1 MTPQGVSFVVPVHNG
16 ARWIRATLESIFA
29 QADGRPFEV
38 IVVDDGGEDGGSQL
52 LAALA
57 EGWPL
62 RIIRGARLGAAAALN
77 SGIRAARFPVICQ
90 VDQDVVLDP
99 GWMRLL
105 VACLDDPS
113 VAAAQGYYRHDPE
126 GSLPARVMGLDLEQ
140 RYGSIAGLDT
150 DHVCTGNAVY
160 RAEALHRVGLFDT
173 TIGYGYDNDMSYR
186 LRTAGYRLVLCR
198 DARSLHHWR
207 DGLRAFL
214 VQQYGFGYGRLDV
227 VQKHPARYTGDAVSP
242 AAMMAHAGL
251 MLVAVASLVAAIMLS
266 LAHAPWRP
274 FATAG
279 SAIVAALLAER
290 LVAGLRAARRFRD
303 FTPLSF
309 PLFHLLRDLAWVA
322 AIGVWSLRRL
332 ASRQRLP
339 SHSMHPRR
347 PARPATG
354 PGIFDGDLQEFRDNP
369 GGHLRVLG
377 LIPAHNERENL
388 PSVIAEIRAIFPTL
402 DLLVVDD
409 GSSDGTTEW
418 LEQHDVRWLR
428 FPERMGIGGA
438 MRAGLRY
445 AVRSGYQAAV
455 RIDGDGQHR
464 PEDIARLL
472 APIRQGTADVALGS
486 RYTSPGSGHPS
497 AARVAQRVLGACM
510 SALVGGRVTD
520 PTSGFCAVGPGAMRM
535 LAEHHPTGYPE
546 PELRLFLNHHD
557 LSVVEIPVEA
567 RSRLTGASSLT
578 PARLTIAGARVLLA
592 MLIVPL
598 RDRRAR
604 P

>member
-1 MTPQGVSFVVPVHNG
+1 VTPHGVSFVVPVHNG
-16 ARWIRATLESIFA
+16 ARWIRATLESILG
-29 QADGRPFEV
+29 QADGRPFEI

-52 LAALA
+52 LTALA
-57 EGWPL
+57 ERWPL
-62 RIIRGARLGAAAALN
+62 RIIRGDRLGAAAALN
-77 SGIRAARFPVICQ
+77 AGIRAARFPVICQ
-90 VDQDVVLDP
+90 ADQDVVLDP
-99 GWMRLL
+99 GWLRAL

-113 VAAAQGYYRHDPE
+113 VAAAQGYYRHDPD
-126 GSLPARVMGLDLEQ
+126 GSLAARVMGLDLEQ
-140 RYGSIAGLDT
+140 RYGAIAGAET
-150 DHVCTGNAVY
+150 DHVCTGNAAY

-186 LRTAGYRLVLCR
+186 LRAAGYRLVLCR

-207 DGLRAFL
+207 DGLRSYL
-214 VQQYGFGYGRLDV
+214 IQQYGFGYGRLDV
-227 VQKHPARYTGDAVSP
+227 VAKHPTRCTGDAVSP
-242 AAMMAHAGL
+242 SAMMAHAGV
-251 MLVAVASLVAAIMLS
+251 MLVAVASLVAAFMLS
-266 LAHAPWRP
+266 MAHGTWQPL
-274 FATAG
+274 
-279 SAIVAALLAER
+279 AIVSGALVAGLLAER
-290 LVAGLRAARRFRD
+290 LVAGFRAARGFRD
-303 FTPLSF
+303 LTPLSF

-332 ASRQRLP
+332 ASRRPLP
-339 SHSMHPRR
+339 SHSMHPRS
-347 PARPATG
+347 PARPSADHE
-354 PGIFDGDLQEFRDNP
+354 IMDSDLEEVTDNP

-377 LIPAHNERENL
+377 LIPAYNERENL
-388 PSVIAEIRAIFPTL
+388 PSVVAEIRSTFPAL
-402 DLLVVDD
+402 DLLVIDD
-409 GSSDGTTEW
+409 GSTDGTAEW
-418 LEQHDVRWLR
+418 LEQHRVRWLQ

-464 PEDIARLL
+464 PEEIARLL
-472 APIRQGTADVALGS
+472 APIRHGTADVALGS
-486 RYTSPGSGHPS
+486 RYARPGSGRRGV
-497 AARVAQRVLGACM
+497 ARLAQRVLGACI

-520 PTSGFCAVGPGAMRM
+520 PTSGFCAVGRRAMRM

-546 PELRLFLNHHD
+546 PELRLLLNHHD
-557 LSVVEIPVEA
+557 LEVVEVPVEA
-567 RSRLTGASSLT
+567 RSRLAGASSLT